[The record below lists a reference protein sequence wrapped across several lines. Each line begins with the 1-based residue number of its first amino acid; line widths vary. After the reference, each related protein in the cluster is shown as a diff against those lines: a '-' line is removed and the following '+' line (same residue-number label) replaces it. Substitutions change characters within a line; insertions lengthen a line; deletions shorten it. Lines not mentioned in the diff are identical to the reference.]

1 MGKMKDL
8 YMDQCETAYDVG
20 YYDGYNG
27 QPRAACYMSR
37 RDDMKGAYVDGYSE
51 GQYFRIKGWKDT
63 VCQN

>member
-1 MGKMKDL
+1 MKDL
-8 YMDQCETAYDVG
+8 YMDQCEAAYDVG

-27 QPRAACYMSR
+27 MPRAACYMSK
-37 RDDMKGAYVDGYSE
+37 RDDTKGAYVDGYSE